1 MIMEEQHDPQ
11 IQKQTS
17 ENPLDIIT
25 LKYLMN
31 KEQYL
36 KHINGEKERTLSKRD
51 RKFYRKRIFD
61 LTKRLLNNEVP
72 ERMYPDVKGA
82 FEDFSKICIEY
93 FKLMDMADIVQED
106 YGVEQPIINAKT
118 SLTEEEMK
126 AVEEANQLLIRTIS
140 MREPNSLEKLVKR
153 TVFKKAKKQVILP
166 QQKNINLT
174 DPTLKNKG
182 ILKKKNIN
190 NNYEE
195 QKTEEK

>member
-1 MIMEEQHDPQ
+1 MIIEEQKEPQ
-11 IQKQTS
+11 IQKQTP
-17 ENPLDIIT
+17 ENPLDMMT

-31 KEQYL
+31 KDQYL
-36 KHINGEKERTLSKRD
+36 KHVNGEKERTMSKRD

-72 ERMYPDVKGA
+72 ERMYPDVNGA

-93 FKLMDMADIVQED
+93 FKLMDMADIIQED
-106 YGVEQPIINAKT
+106 YEIQQPLTNSKT
-118 SLTEEEMK
+118 SLTDEEMK

-182 ILKKKNIN
+182 ILKKKNID
-190 NNYEE
+190 NNYEQ
-195 QKTEEK
+195 QKTAEK